1 MEEDRDPSS
10 LRPRGPSSCSLSA
23 DRWCPSRAY
32 YLGNPLRPL
41 PLMIIV
47 VDVGRTPV
55 SDAEKGCLGMLQ
67 NLMGWI
73 HAFYQHMMTRTLCV
87 AVRRSVLQVR

>member
-1 MEEDRDPSS
+1 
-10 LRPRGPSSCSLSA
+10 
-23 DRWCPSRAY
+23 
-32 YLGNPLRPL
+32 
-41 PLMIIV
+41 MIIV

-73 HAFYQHMMTRTLCV
+73 HAFL
-87 AVRRSVLQVR
+87 SIS